1 MKNDLFDVKLNVSNN
16 PWFQEYET
24 ITFSRQKLQPLVDQ
38 IIKDCSNKE
47 SYDASY
53 QYDHLVRSVLKN
65 VSDEIGS
72 TRPLLKALMFVIAEQ
87 MPKGLLSWHNPYV
100 ASHRSLESIYA
111 WSSPGFA
118 EARRYNEIYGG

>member
-1 MKNDLFDVKLNVSNN
+1 MSNDLFDIKLNVSDN

-24 ITFSRQKLQPLVDQ
+24 ITFSRQKLQPLVDK
-38 IIKDCSNKE
+38 IIKDCTDKDYS
-47 SYDASY
+47 ASY
-53 QYDHLVRSVLKN
+53 QYDSLIRSTLN
-65 VSDEIGS
+65 QVSDEIGS
-72 TRPLLKALMFVIAEQ
+72 RRPLLKALMFVIAEQ
-87 MPKGLLSWHNPYV
+87 MPKGLLSWSNPYV

>member
-38 IIKDCSNKE
+38 IIKDCSDKE

-53 QYDHLVRSVLKN
+53 QYDHLVRSALKN
-65 VSDEIGS
+65 VSDELGS

-87 MPKGLLSWHNPYV
+87 MPKGLLSWLNPYV